1 LVTAYRRLGGADSA
15 YWLAWFL
22 AFELVMLVGSGIAT
36 GIAAGTGYD
45 FFESIDM
52 SAYFLMNFLYLT
64 AMLADACFL
73 SSFVSS
79 QSLSIMMIFATFLI
93 LVITICSTFGTPL
106 NKYGWVKDEE
116 TGVETCEYLP
126 SSYNIIYTSELPG
139 NDFVQFLVFFMPWF
153 HGGKALSDMLATTRY
168 VDKTFTMDD
177 VTREEIMS
185 FNKKDFHA
193 ASVQDAFMSLFD
205 ETLFYVGLAWLLGL
219 IISNEAGEG
228 RSILNVFFPPQ
239 LRDAILGTNG

>member
-1 LVTAYRRLGGADSA
+1 MTAYRRLGGADSA

-22 AFELVMLVGSGIAT
+22 AFELVMLLGSGIAT

-52 SAYFLMNFLYLT
+52 SAYFLLNFLYLT

-93 LVITICSTFGTPL
+93 LVITVCSTFSTPL
-106 NKYGWVKDEE
+106 NKYGWVEDEE
-116 TGVETCEYLP
+116 TGIESCEYVA
-126 SSYNIIYTSELPG
+126 SSYNMIYSPDLAG
-139 NDFVQFLVFFMPWF
+139 YDFVQFLVFFMPWF
-153 HGGKALSDMLATTRY
+153 HGGKALTDMLATTRY
-168 VDKTFTMDD
+168 VDKTFTMADLA
-177 VTREEIMS
+177 REETMS
-185 FNKKDFHA
+185 FSKKDFHA
-193 ASVQDAFMSLFD
+193 ASVQDAFLTLLY

-219 IISNEAGEG
+219 IVSNEAGEG
-228 RSILNVFFPPQ
+228 RSILSVFFPPQ
-239 LRDAILGTNG
+239 LRDAVFGTNG